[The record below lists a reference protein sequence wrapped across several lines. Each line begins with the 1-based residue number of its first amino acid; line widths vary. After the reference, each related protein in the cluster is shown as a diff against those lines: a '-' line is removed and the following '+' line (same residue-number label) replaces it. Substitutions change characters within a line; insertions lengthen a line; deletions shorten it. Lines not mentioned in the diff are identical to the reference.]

1 MPKKSRRVE
10 ETYVVFPWESKN
22 VIGTDTFRYRPQSLQ
37 IVATLEVAI
46 RDAQGASM
54 LVMCPRYEPVEQE
67 HGAIPD
73 HEIEAGQWT
82 PPFLNYRVDGEPPA
96 NVGQLLR
103 AFRQALNRLKI
114 EDDLKRY
121 IDSLSCSLGDAEYVD
136 GFIEY
141 KHSWDS
147 PRVMRAYLI
156 LRYKAD
162 LSFCYERALADAELL
177 KGFRYLPIDDE
188 AYRRATRTRQCEL
201 HNIRHTLFMRKPLAT
216 NLQHLLDDPGTR
228 HSIREGAVD
237 VGREHF
243 FSQFAGI
250 LFCGDIANYGAACR
264 YVRDKMSGGLFTR
277 PDEEQALAD
286 DILRESAAIGFTQ
299 MFLDAGISHVHTAG
313 DGFLCAIPC
322 NNDQLSSAFGDFF
335 SAYHRFLTWL
345 EMTNQQITQHA
356 SRNGDEPPQLGS
368 RLAVHV
374 GDYRYGKIGLA
385 ASVVPAFDG
394 AAIIDVSRL
403 EQGLRAQVKSGDA
416 PPPGTHHLILS
427 TTAKERMGSL
437 ESGVLQHIDDRRV
450 TSKESEQ
457 PASLYLISMPAT

>member
-1 MPKKSRRVE
+1 MPKPRRVE
-10 ETYVVFPWESKN
+10 GTYVVFPWGSKD
-22 VIGTDTFRYRPQSLQ
+22 VSGTDQFQYRPQGLQ

-54 LVMCPRYEPVEQE
+54 LVTCPRYEPVEQE
-67 HGAIPD
+67 PGALLA

-82 PPFLNYRVDGEPPA
+82 PPFINYRIEGEPPA
-96 NVGQLLR
+96 TVGQMMTT
-103 AFRQALNRLKI
+103 FKQAHARLDV
-114 EDDLKRY
+114 EGDLKRY
-121 IDSLSCSLGDAEYVD
+121 VDSLSCRLGESEFLG
-136 GFIEY
+136 GFVEY
-141 KHSWDS
+141 KYSWDS
-147 PRVMRAYLI
+147 PRVPRAYLI

-162 LSFCYERALADAELL
+162 LSYCYERALADAELL

-188 AYRRATRTRQCEL
+188 AYRRATKRRRCGL
-201 HNIRHTLFMRKPLAT
+201 HNVEHTLFMRKPLAT
-216 NLQHLLDDPGTR
+216 NLQHLLDRADTR
-228 HSIREGAVD
+228 HLIREGAVE
-237 VGREHF
+237 VKREHF
-243 FSQFAGI
+243 FTQYGGI

-264 YVRDKMSGGLFTR
+264 YVRDKMSGQLFTR
-277 PDEEQALAD
+277 PDEDQALAD

-322 NNDQLSSAFGDFF
+322 ADPQLRVAFGDFF
-335 SAYHRFLTWL
+335 AAYHRFLAWL

-356 SRNGDEPPQLGS
+356 SRNGDKAPQLGS
-368 RLAVHV
+368 RLAVHA
-374 GDYRYGKIGLA
+374 GEYRYGKIGLA

-403 EQGLRAQVKSGDA
+403 EQGLRAHVKQSRA
-416 PPPGTHHLILS
+416 PPPGTHHLIVS
-427 TTAKERMGSL
+427 TTAKQHIGSL

-457 PASLYLISMPAT
+457 PASLYVVSMPST